1 MTFAQASSA
10 PFLQAIVAT
19 VSEQLGVPASA
30 VTGVSVV
37 GRRRMLLS
45 SVTIAYTV
53 NVTSGVTPDALM
65 TMLQTSV
72 SSGSFLESLSINS
85 GISIAGL
92 SNLVLTNSSPT
103 LGISA
108 SSVAKVGKA
117 GKGAFDGYFCDRE

>member
-10 PFLQAIVAT
+10 PFSQAIIAT

-53 NVTSGVTPDALM
+53 NVTSGVTPDALI

-72 SSGSFLESLSINS
+72 SSGSFKQSLASTS
-85 GISIAGL
+85 GVAITSVSQATVTNL
-92 SNLVLTNSSPT
+92 SPTSSP
-103 LGISA
+103 
-108 SSVAKVGKA
+108 SSSPVAKTA
-117 GKGAFDGYFCDRE
+117 GNS